1 MTRIRVLI
9 RRIHV
14 RMGRWFW
21 PVMIAL
27 IPIVVHEIDHI
38 GLAIVDAASFP
49 DNRIPTFDDL
59 ITQAWGPVAGVRWH
73 NLIVFLGTF
82 VIIIFLAILAK
93 ENLPSGSET
102 NVDSAC
108 QAGEDQRARASN
120 SGNEASSIPSST
132 DLSLRITENRRP

>member
-1 MTRIRVLI
+1 VTRIRVLI

-120 SGNEASSIPSST
+120 SGNEASSIPNST
-132 DLSLRITENRRP
+132 DLSLRDTENRRP

>member
-1 MTRIRVLI
+1 
-9 RRIHV
+9 
-14 RMGRWFW
+14 
-21 PVMIAL
+21 MIAL
-27 IPIVVHEIDHI
+27 IPIMVHEIDHI

-120 SGNEASSIPSST
+120 SGNEASSIPNST
-132 DLSLRITENRRP
+132 DLSLRDTENRRP

>member
-1 MTRIRVLI
+1 MTRILVLV
-9 RRIHV
+9 RRIHL

-93 ENLPSGSET
+93 ENLPSASAIG
-102 NVDSAC
+102 VDPASRP
-108 QAGEDQRARASN
+108 GEGQPARASN
-120 SGNEASSIPSST
+120 NGNESSSIPTST
-132 DLSLRITENRRP
+132 DLILKGTENDRP

>member
-73 NLIVFLGTF
+73 NLIVFLGAF

-120 SGNEASSIPSST
+120 SGNEASSIPNST
-132 DLSLRITENRRP
+132 DLSLRDTENRRP

>member
-1 MTRIRVLI
+1 MIRVTRIRVLI

-59 ITQAWGPVAGVRWH
+59 ITQAWGPVAGGRWH
-73 NLIVFLGTF
+73 NPIVFPGPF
-82 VIIIFLAILAK
+82 VIFIFLVSLAQQ
-93 ENLPSGSET
+93 NLPSGAGT
-102 NVDSAC
+102 NLESAC
-108 QAGEDQRARASN
+108 QGGGGAR
-120 SGNEASSIPSST
+120 
-132 DLSLRITENRRP
+132 